1 MQRNSD
7 KHPPPTLPV
16 MIIQIHHYL
25 YTDSMASLISTTLKF
40 NTDTHTTFL
49 SQKLLSIF
57 ALLHKLIEKQ
67 NLAK

>member
-1 MQRNSD
+1 
-7 KHPPPTLPV
+7 